1 MAGTSAI
8 EPTVAVARVTAVRV
22 AVTVFFGARWV
33 VTELDATRATLL
45 LLAYAY
51 RVS

>member
-1 MAGTSAI
+1 MAGTRAI
-8 EPTVAVARVTAVRV
+8 EPTVAVASVTAVRV
-22 AVTVFFGARWV
+22 AVTVFFGARCE
-33 VTELDATRATLL
+33 VTVLDATRATPL